1 MIRTPVVS
9 SNIKSIG
16 FADGQMDIEFSNGK
30 VFRYSGPKVEEH
42 YNGLMAAE
50 SVGKYFY
57 ANVRGCKETTHEL
70 LVVNSE
76 EVGKSDAPG
85 EAV

>member
-1 MIRTPVVS
+1 MIRQPVIS

-16 FADGQMDIEFSNGK
+16 FADGEMHVEFNGGK
-30 VFRYSGPKVEEH
+30 VFRYTGPKVEEH

-57 ANVRGCKETTHEL
+57 AHVRGCKDTKHEM
-70 LVVNSE
+70 VNEIPE
-76 EVGKSDAPG
+76 EGESADAPG
-85 EAV
+85 KAG